1 MKTNA
6 QLVATCSVKYFAFA
20 CATAAAVAAAAAA
33 AAVHSGA
40 APLCYNLISGCAH
53 LNVNQCSLMPQNY
66 TVLSAD

>member
-6 QLVATCSVKYFAFA
+6 QLVATCLVKYFAFA
-20 CATAAAVAAAAAA
+20 CAAAAVAAVVA
-33 AAVHSGA
+33 AAVQSGA

-53 LNVNQCSLMPQNY
+53 LNVNQCSVMPQNH

>member
-20 CATAAAVAAAAAA
+20 CATAAAVVAAA
-33 AAVHSGA
+33 AAVQSGA

>member
-20 CATAAAVAAAAAA
+20 CATAAAVAAAA
-33 AAVHSGA
+33 VQSGA